1 MRGMERLVL
10 VAVLFALS
18 AGSAHADG
26 CPPSQCGTF
35 SSAVPGSRF
44 LHVRTN
50 GERGPLRIYDVV
62 ARRQVAALPAGMMSA
77 DRSRFVSVH
86 SVRQTPS
93 YLSTHGLPSGERLS
107 WRKLPGRFGLAGV
120 SRTGARVVLTKA
132 STVGT
137 TTFAVADRGRVVRTV
152 RLPGSYELETLSPD
166 GNRLFLI
173 HWRKNGYDLETYD
186 LAMRGLRPTVML
198 EEGQPEKLVGQAWRG
213 VATRDGRWLLTL
225 YLKGREAFVHA
236 LDLQRGIGHCVDLP
250 AHGDPRTLGTSG
262 LGLSP
267 DQRRLYVVNPILGR
281 IFTIDL
287 RSPRVAHVARF
298 EPWLGADEVGF
309 GASPNVATSSNGR
322 TLYFNG
328 NGLLWAYDVP
338 YGRVRG
344 PYPARRWVMGL
355 AFTPDDKRLVV
366 FGGDG
371 RTGTLDAATGR
382 RVG

>member
-1 MRGMERLVL
+1 MSGMKRLALLAVAL
-10 VAVLFALS
+10 VFAPP
-18 AGSAHADG
+18 AAADG
-26 CPPSQCGTF
+26 CPPSQCGIF

-44 LHVRTN
+44 LYVRTN
-50 GERGPLRIYDVV
+50 GERGPLWVYDIV
-62 ARRQVAALPAGMMSA
+62 ARRQVVALPAGMTSA
-77 DRSRFVSVH
+77 DRTRFVSVH
-86 SVRQTPS
+86 AVARTRSF
-93 YLSTHGLPSGERLS
+93 LSTHSLPSGERLS

-120 SRTGARVVLTKA
+120 SRTGMRVVLNAA
-132 STVGT
+132 SPRGT
-137 TTFAVADRGRVVRTV
+137 TAFAIADRGSIVRLV
-152 RLPGSYELETLSPD
+152 RLPGAYELETLSPD

-173 HWRKNGYDLETYD
+173 HWRTNGYDLETYD
-186 LAMRGLRPTVML
+186 LRTGKLRPTVML
-198 EEGQPEKLVGQAWRG
+198 EEGRPEKLVGQAWRG

-250 AHGDPRTLGTSG
+250 AHGTPQTLGASG

-287 RSPRVAHVARF
+287 RSPRVTRVVRF
-298 EPWLGADEVGF
+298 EPWLGPDEVGL
-309 GASPNVATSSNGR
+309 GASPNVATSANGR

-328 NGLLWAYDVP
+328 NGLLWAFDAP

-355 AFTPDDKRLVV
+355 AFTPDDRRLVV
-366 FGGDG
+366 LGGDG
-371 RTGTLDAATGR
+371 RAGTLDAATGR

>member
-1 MRGMERLVL
+1 MKKLLLLAAVL
-10 VAVLFALS
+10 VFPAPS
-18 AGSAHADG
+18 AQADG
-26 CPPSQCGTF
+26 CPPSQCGIF

-50 GERGPLRIYDVV
+50 GERGPLRVYDIA
-62 ARRQVAALPAGMMSA
+62 ARRQVVTLPPGMTSA
-77 DRSRFVSVH
+77 DGTRFVSVR
-86 SVRQTPS
+86 SVRRTPS
-93 YLSTHGLPSGERLS
+93 YLSTHSLPDGTRLS

-120 SRTGARVVLTKA
+120 SRTGTRVVL
-132 STVGT
+132 SRVGGPGMT
-137 TTFAVADRGRVVRTV
+137 AFAVADRGRVVRTV
-152 RLPGSYELETLSPD
+152 RLRGAYELETLSPD

-173 HWRKNGYDLETYD
+173 HWRRNGYDLETYD
-186 LAMRGLRPTVML
+186 LTTGRLRPTVML
-198 EEGQPEKLVGQAWRG
+198 EDGQPEKLVGQAWRG

-250 AHGDPRTLGTSG
+250 AHGDPLTLGASG

-267 DQRRLYVVNPILGR
+267 DERRLYVVNPVLGR
-281 IFTIDL
+281 VFTIDL
-287 RSPRVAHVARF
+287 RRPRVTRVARF
-298 EPWLGADEVGF
+298 EPWLGPDEVGL
-309 GASPNVATSSNGR
+309 GASPNVAVSANGR

-355 AFTPDDKRLVV
+355 AFTPDDRRLVV
-366 FGGDG
+366 LGGDG
-371 RTGTLDAATGR
+371 KTGTLDAATGR